1 MSLSKCLHASDR
13 GGSNR
18 ERERERKKVAKR
30 REEGKEGQRNM
41 GEGDR
46 VNGEGFTC

>member
-1 MSLSKCLHASDR
+1 MRLTE
-13 GGSNR
+13 GGVT

>member
-18 ERERERKKVAKR
+18 ERERGRKLQR
-30 REEGKEGQRNM
+30 EGKRGKK
-41 GEGDR
+41 DR
-46 VNGEGFTC
+46 ETWEKETV